1 MENSIN
7 EIPSRLFARCQQL
20 TYLLVSSFLRL
31 SNGFEIENMKLIC

>member
-20 TYLLVSSFLRL
+20 TYLLVFTILHL
-31 SNGFEIENMKLIC
+31 SDGFEIENLE

>member
-20 TYLLVSSFLRL
+20 TYLLVSSKLCV
-31 SNGFEIENMKLIC
+31 SNGFEVENIK